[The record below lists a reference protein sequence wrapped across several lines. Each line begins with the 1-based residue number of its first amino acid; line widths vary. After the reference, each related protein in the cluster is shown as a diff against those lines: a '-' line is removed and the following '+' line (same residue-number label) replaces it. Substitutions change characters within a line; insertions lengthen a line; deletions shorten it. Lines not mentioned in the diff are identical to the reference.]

1 MSVRWASPHGP
12 GRYQAHI
19 YAEKYHFVRTI
30 ISQNF
35 LFSAQMI
42 SISLLSHSSRHQTQR
57 SQTRHAHKTFYSN
70 KQKIKGSFDGGESL
84 QKFWA
89 MASFICYLWAL
100 LCSFSQNVNGGWR
113 ALYAWD
119 ENVYWKVQKMKTYIN
134 TRMCGCWN
142 ISSREKFPFSKRSDS
157 SVFLSSWRSIRQAR
171 SGAAL
176 Y

>member
-12 GRYQAHI
+12 GRYHAHI

-35 LFSAQMI
+35 LFSAQI
-42 SISLLSHSSRHQTQR
+42 KWFQSLFYLTRPGTKHNGARHDT
-57 SQTRHAHKTFYSN
+57 HIKHFYSN
-70 KQKIKGSFDGGESL
+70 KQKIKGSLDGGESL

-113 ALYAWD
+113 ALYAWECVLEGTED
-119 ENVYWKVQKMKTYIN
+119 EDVYKYKDVRMLKYI
-134 TRMCGCWN
+134 
-142 ISSREKFPFSKRSDS
+142 K
-157 SVFLSSWRSIRQAR
+157 
-171 SGAAL
+171 
-176 Y
+176 